1 MTKLLKDKDQQEIKD
16 NQKTK
21 MRDRI
26 IEEEKLK
33 EKVNNKIKKTY
44 RGKIM

>member
-1 MTKLLKDKDQQEIKD
+1 
-16 NQKTK
+16 